1 MATRWLD
8 QGSSQIIL
16 HAWKTYTTCF
26 PSNLKDSKAKHN
38 SEVNINNSQAKIKL
52 DASITHQD
60 VLAVHKKN
68 WLPFVPGPAIRLSA
82 ADTILFQYDK
92 LLNEP

>member
-1 MATRWLD
+1 M
-8 QGSSQIIL
+8 I
-16 HAWKTYTTCF
+16 
-26 PSNLKDSKAKHN
+26 SK
-38 SEVNINNSQAKIKL
+38 AKIKL

-82 ADTILFQYDK
+82 ADTILFQYEK